1 MKKLFITGVA
11 SLLLSFSGHNINEA
25 SYYSDYYHGRQ
36 AADGSIFRQDRMTAA
51 SNKHPL
57 GSQIR
62 VTNIE
67 NGKSVD
73 VKVTD
78 RLNKRYSQRVDLS
91 KKAFKEIGNLKK
103 GILKLKENSRD
114 IKTIKTLY

>member
-1 MKKLFITGVA
+1 MQKLFITGVA

-25 SYYSDYYHGRQ
+25 SYYHDKYNGRQ

-57 GSQIR
+57 GTTVR
-62 VTNIE
+62 VTNTA
-67 NGKSVD
+67 NDKSVD

-78 RLNKRYSQRVDLS
+78 RLNKKYSHRIDLS
-91 KKAFKEIGNLKK
+91 KAAFKRIAPLSK
-103 GILKLKENSRD
+103 GVVEVKIEKL
-114 IKTIKTLY
+114 